1 MYGMPFGAPSQ
12 TVPKSG
18 CTRFVAPPQLLIS
31 VVELGSTG
39 WVAMSVFHGLSAG
52 KTVRVPVE
60 PPPPVPPPPP
70 PPFLASAVTSGPR
83 VESPAQAMPN
93 ARRPP
98 IAAIAAS
105 RRIGALHSKGGAL
118 GPPTITAA
126 RGGAL
131 GSA

>member
-18 CTRFVAPPQLLIS
+18 CTRFVAPPQLLIN

-39 WVAMSVFHGLSAG
+39 SAEMSVFHALSAG

-60 PPPPVPPPPP
+60 PPPPVLPPPPPPPP
-70 PPFLASAVTSGPR
+70 PPFLASAASVSAGPR

-93 ARRPP
+93 ASRLP
-98 IAAIAAS
+98 IAAI
-105 RRIGALHSKGGAL
+105 
-118 GPPTITAA
+118 
-126 RGGAL
+126 
-131 GSA
+131 

>member
-31 VVELGSTG
+31 VVEFGSTG
-39 WVAMSVFHGLSAG
+39 WAEMSVFHGLSAG

-70 PPFLASAVTSGPR
+70 PPPLLASTASVSAGPR

-93 ARRPP
+93 ARTPP
-98 IAAIAAS
+98 ITAIAAL
-105 RRIGALHSKGGAL
+105 RRIEALHSTGWC
-118 GPPTITAA
+118 I
-126 RGGAL
+126 R
-131 GSA
+131 SAHDNSDLASD